1 MVEVALLIIV
11 LLSLAGIEFRLRR
24 IEKKLRVLVPD
35 PPPKPLVVIDEKF
48 RDT

>member
-1 MVEVALLIIV
+1 MVEVVFVIIV

-48 RDT
+48 RDV